1 MQTARADKR
10 SGAGLPLK
18 GASVPLSGIDLSTID
33 ASVRPQD
40 DLYQHVNGGWLNST
54 VIPDDRPLEGTF
66 TALRDASELA
76 VKEIIERAAARGAE
90 ATGIERKIGDL
101 YNSFMDE
108 SAVEA
113 KGLDPLR
120 ARLAEVFATTSAP
133 ALVALAGRLFRA
145 DVSGLFYIYPAPDAG
160 NPDRVL
166 LYTGQGG
173 LGLPDESYY
182 REEKFAPMVQSY
194 REHVQAMLG
203 LADVA
208 DAEGA
213 AARVVALE
221 TSLAS
226 HHWDNVT
233 LRNPQKTYN
242 LKSAAEAAD
251 LFPLLADWFDAA
263 GIEPAKRAELVMS
276 TPDFFSGAASLLA
289 TEPLGTWQEWLAMRV
304 VSAAAPYLSSA
315 FVDTDFAFYGTTL
328 SGTPRIKD
336 RWKRGVAVVEAGLGE
351 AVGQIYV
358 ADHFPEG
365 NKARMQTLVANLIA
379 AYRDSITGL
388 DWMGE
393 ATKLEAL
400 KKLDTFRAKIG
411 YPDKWIDYSAV
422 QIDPTDLLGNV
433 ERAHSADVDRHL
445 DEVGKPVDREKW
457 LMTPQTVNAYYHPL
471 LNEIVFPAAILQPP
485 FFTADADDA
494 VNYGG
499 IGAVIGHE
507 IGHGFDDQGSQY
519 DGNGLLRN
527 WWTEDD
533 RTAFEV
539 LTSKLV
545 AQFDALS
552 PSAAPGHNV
561 NGKLTLGENIGD
573 LGGLAIA
580 YKAYLIS
587 LDGQEPPV
595 LDGLSGVQRFFA
607 SWAAGWR
614 QVIRNE
620 EAIRRLATDPHS
632 PNEFR
637 TNAIAKNLD
646 AFHDAFGVTDQDGMW
661 MAPQERVSIW

>member
-1 MQTARADKR
+1 M
-10 SGAGLPLK
+10 
-18 GASVPLSGIDLSTID
+18 PLSGIDLSTID

-101 YNSFMDE
+101 YSSFMDE
-108 SAVEA
+108 AAVEA

-120 ARLAEVFATTSAP
+120 ERLAEVFATASVP

-213 AARVVALE
+213 AGRVVALE
-221 TSLAS
+221 TALAS

-242 LKSAAEAAD
+242 LKSAAEAAE

-263 GIEPAKRAELVMS
+263 GIEPEKRAELVMS

-315 FVDTDFAFYGTTL
+315 FVDTDFAFYGTKL

-358 ADHFPEG
+358 AEHFPEG

-422 QIDPTDLLGNV
+422 EVDPTDLLGNV

-499 IGAVIGHE
+499 IGAIIGHE

-527 WWTEDD
+527 WWTEED
-533 RTAFEV
+533 RTAFEA
-539 LTSKLV
+539 LTSRLV

-552 PSAAPGHNV
+552 PTAAPGHNV

-595 LDGLSGVQRFFA
+595 LDGLTGVQRFFA

-661 MAPQERVSIW
+661 MAPRERVSIW

>member
-1 MQTARADKR
+1 MQTPRR
-10 SGAGLPLK
+10 CQRRRGTSHE
-18 GASVPLSGIDLSTID
+18 GASVPISGIDLSNID
-33 ASVRPQD
+33 HTVRPQD
-40 DLYQHVNGGWLNST
+40 DLYQHVNGSWLKAT
-54 VIPDDRPLEGTF
+54 EIPDDRPLEGTF
-66 TALRDASELA
+66 TALRDGAEIA
-76 VKEIIERAAARGAE
+76 VRDIIEEAAAKGE
-90 ATGIERKIGDL
+90 AASGIERKVGDL

-108 SAVEA
+108 AAVEA
-113 KGLDPLR
+113 KGMDPIR
-120 ARLAEVFATTSAP
+120 GRLAEVFATTTVP
-133 ALVALAGRLFRA
+133 ELVALAGRLFRA

-182 REEKFAPMVQSY
+182 REEKFAPMVSAY
-194 REHVQAMLG
+194 RDHVRTMFT
-203 LADVA
+203 LAGIA
-208 DAEGA
+208 DAEA
-213 AARVVALE
+213 AAGRVVDLE

-233 LRNPQKTYN
+233 LRDPQKTYN
-242 LKSAAEAAD
+242 LKSSEEAAA
-251 LFPLLADWFDAA
+251 LFPLLGTWFDAA
-263 GIEPAKRAELVMS
+263 GIDAGKREEIVVS
-276 TPDFFSGAASLLA
+276 TPDFFSGAAALLDS
-289 TEPLGTWQEWLAMRV
+289 EPLPVWQEWLALRIIN
-304 VSAAAPYLSSA
+304 AAAPYLSA
-315 FVDTDFAFYGTTL
+315 EFVDASFAFYGTTI
-328 SGTPRIKD
+328 SGTPRNKD
-336 RWKRGVAVVEAGLGE
+336 RWKRAVAVVEAGLGE

-358 ADHFPEG
+358 SKHFPESH
-365 NKARMQTLVANLIA
+365 KARMQTLVANLIE
-379 AYRDSITGL
+379 AYRQSIAGL
-388 DWMGE
+388 EWMGE
-393 ATKLEAL
+393 ETKAEALRKLEA
-400 KKLDTFRAKIG
+400 FRAKIG

-422 QIDPTDLLGNV
+422 EIDPADLLGNV
-433 ERAHSADVDRHL
+433 ERAHNADVDRHL
-445 DEVGKPVDREKW
+445 DEVGKPVDLNKW
-457 LMTPQTVNAYYHPL
+457 LMTPQTVNAYYHPM

-507 IGHGFDDQGSQY
+507 IGHGFDDQGSQF
-519 DGNGLLRN
+519 DGSGALRN

-533 RTAFEV
+533 RKAFEER
-539 LTSKLV
+539 TAKLV

-573 LGGLAIA
+573 LGGLTIA
-580 YKAYLIS
+580 YKAYLLS
-587 LDGQEPPV
+587 LGGKEPEV
-595 LDGLSGVQRFFA
+595 LDGLTGQQRFFA

-614 QVIRNE
+614 QVIRSE

-646 AFHDAFGVTDQDGMW
+646 AFHEAFDVTDQDGMW
-661 MAPQERVSIW
+661 MPQEARVSIW

>member
-1 MQTARADKR
+1 M
-10 SGAGLPLK
+10 
-18 GASVPLSGIDLSTID
+18 PLSGIDLSTID
-33 ASVRPQD
+33 ASTRPQD
-40 DLYQHVNGGWLNST
+40 DLYQHVNGAWLKST
-54 VIPDDRPLEGTF
+54 EIPDDRPLEGTF
-66 TALRDASELA
+66 TALRDGSELA
-76 VKEIIERAAARGAE
+76 VKEIIEDAAARGGE
-90 ATGIERKIGDL
+90 ATGIERKIGEL

-108 SAVEA
+108 AAVEA
-113 KGLDPLR
+113 KGLEPIR
-120 ARLAEVFATTSAP
+120 ARLAEVFATASVAE
-133 ALVALAGRLFRA
+133 LVALAGRLFRA
-145 DVSGLFYIYPAPDAG
+145 DVGGLFYIYPAPDAG
-160 NPDRVL
+160 NPDRIL
-166 LYTGQGG
+166 LYSGQGG

-182 REEKFAPMVQSY
+182 REEKFAPMVEAY
-194 REHVQAMLG
+194 RGHVATMFG
-203 LADVA
+203 LAGVA
-208 DAEGA
+208 EPA
-213 AARVVALE
+213 AAAGRVVELE
-221 TSLAS
+221 TALAS
-226 HHWDNVT
+226 HHWDKVT

-242 LKSAAEAAD
+242 LKSAEEAAR

-263 GIEPAKRAELVMS
+263 GIAPDKRAELVVS
-276 TPDFFSGAASLLA
+276 TPDFFTGAASLLD
-289 TEPLGTWQEWLAMRV
+289 TVPLASWQEWLAMRV
-304 VSAAAPYLSSA
+304 VSAAAPYLSAA
-315 FVDTDFAFYGTTL
+315 FVDASFAFYGTTL
-328 SGTPRIKD
+328 SGTPRNKD
-336 RWKRGVAVVEAGLGE
+336 RWKRGVAVVEAALGE

-358 ADHFPEG
+358 ARHFPESH
-365 NKARMQTLVANLIA
+365 KARMQSLVSNLIE
-379 AYRDSITGL
+379 AYRESITGL
-388 DWMGE
+388 GWMGE
-393 ATKLEAL
+393 ATRQEAL
-400 KKLDTFRAKIG
+400 KKLDSFRAKIG

-422 QIDPTDLLGNV
+422 QIDPSDLLGNV

-519 DGNGLLRN
+519 DGSGLLRN

-533 RTAFEV
+533 RTAFEA
-539 LTSKLV
+539 LTTKLV

-552 PSAAPGHNV
+552 PSAAPGHHV

-573 LGGLAIA
+573 LGGLTIA

-587 LDGQEPPV
+587 LAGDEPPV
-595 LDGLSGVQRFFA
+595 LDGFTGVQRFFA

-614 QVIRNE
+614 QVMRTE

-637 TNAIAKNLD
+637 TNQIARNLD
-646 AFHDAFGVTDQDGMW
+646 AFHEGFGVTAQDGMW
-661 MAPQERVSIW
+661 MPPAERVSIW

>member
-1 MQTARADKR
+1 M
-10 SGAGLPLK
+10 
-18 GASVPLSGIDLSTID
+18 PLSGIDQSTID

-40 DLYQHVNGGWLNST
+40 DLYQHVNGGWLKHT

-108 SAVEA
+108 AAVEA

-120 ARLAEVFATTSAP
+120 SRLAEVFATTSVGE
-133 ALVALAGRLFRA
+133 LVALAGRLFRA

-160 NPDRVL
+160 NPDRIL

-182 REEKFAPMVQSY
+182 REEKFAPMVQAY
-194 REHVQAMLG
+194 REHVQTMLG
-203 LADVA
+203 LADVG
-208 DAEGA
+208 DPEGA
-213 AARVVALE
+213 AARVVTLE
-221 TSLAS
+221 TALAS

-242 LKSAAEAAD
+242 LKSAGQAAE

-263 GIEPAKRAELVMS
+263 GIVPEKRAELVMS
-276 TPDFFSGAASLLA
+276 TPDFFSGAASLLD
-289 TEPLGTWQEWLAMRV
+289 TEPLATWQEWLAMRV
-304 VSAAAPYLSSA
+304 VSSAAPYLSSA
-315 FVDTDFAFYGTTL
+315 FVDANFAFYGTTL

-336 RWKRGVAVVEAGLGE
+336 RWKRGVAVVEAALGE

-358 ADHFPEG
+358 AEHFPEG
-365 NKARMQTLVANLIA
+365 NKARMQSLVANLIA

-388 DWMGE
+388 DWMSE

-400 KKLDTFRAKIG
+400 KKLDSFRAKIG

-422 QIDPTDLLGNV
+422 EIDPADLLGNV
-433 ERAHSADVDRHL
+433 ERGHSADVDRHL

-499 IGAVIGHE
+499 IGAIIGHE

-527 WWTEDD
+527 WWTEED
-533 RTAFEV
+533 RTAFEA
-539 LTSKLV
+539 LTSRLV
-545 AQFDALS
+545 AQFDVLS
-552 PSAAPGHNV
+552 PTAAPGHTV

-573 LGGLAIA
+573 LGGLTIA

-595 LDGLSGVQRFFA
+595 LDGMTGFQRFFA

-614 QVIRNE
+614 QVMRNE

-637 TNAIAKNLD
+637 TNAIAKNLA
-646 AFHDAFGVTDQDGMW
+646 AFHDAFGVTEQDGMW
-661 MAPQERVSIW
+661 LPPQERVSIW